1 MRRNFAFFYPLE
13 CCGRML
19 TQYELVL
26 SFGLQYVSNGFLGF
40 KLGDFAVLH
49 GHPFVKTL
57 SFLLSVRC
65 QLPKDDGGL
74 ESSAIYLDG
83 GNTFN
88 PYAVSAIAQEYDLDP
103 KSTLERIFV
112 SRAFTAYQLSALI
125 FETLEDA
132 LKQYRSKLVLVSDII
147 SLFLDKD
154 VPVKESIEIFNKAVI
169 YLSDLAVK
177 KNTIIVATSF
187 PQQRSR
193 RRVFLESVLFGRAGT
208 AVRICESKSRLQ
220 LVLENHPFLKPLTI
234 DILQNAVTLE
244 KFGVA

>member
-1 MRRNFAFFYPLE
+1 
-13 CCGRML
+13 ML
-19 TQYELVL
+19 TQDELVL
-26 SFGLQYVSNGFLGF
+26 SFGLQYIGNAFLGF

-65 QLPKDDGGL
+65 QLPKDDEGL

-177 KNTIIVATSF
+177 KNAIIVATSL

-193 RRVFLESVLFGRAGT
+193 RRVFLESVLFGRVGT
-208 AVRICESKSRLQ
+208 AIRICESKSRLQ
-220 LVLENHPFLKPLTI
+220 FVLENHPFLKPLTI